1 MEISQVSQDA
11 SQSLLNIE
19 GMRNS
24 NSKGV
29 AAMNGGGFMDIIQ
42 QLFCGSMDISEDNE
56 KSALAGEYA
65 NMLNALFCM
74 TGNEDGVN
82 ILSNSGTSLLQGV
95 ADISQFTELIG
106 ILGQNYS
113 LADDN
118 AVQALA
124 GKFLFEGQNIL
135 DGNAQWSVSTESF
148 QPMNDASKISA
159 EVIKASVLNAEAG
172 KTDAGEKTSTMNFD
186 FYRNIQQVK
195 QNMSED
201 VSKSTTG
208 AIDVDSLQASS
219 DSFDVKS
226 AMLVG
231 SGNISEGEAVAKQ
244 VFDGIGENIGQGK
257 NEFSIKLRPEGL
269 GEVIVKLVQ
278 DGGKTVLSLTASSA
292 KTAALLSSNLA
303 DLQTA
308 LSQHNVQ
315 LADIGEVKSVPHMA
329 ADSFMQQEYYGSGNG
344 GQAQNRN
351 YYSSM
356 SDYFDVAD
364 SDDATKKSAEMIL
377 NSGLNI
383 LI

>member
-1 MEISQVSQDA
+1 MEISQVTCEA
-11 SQSLLNIE
+11 LQSSLNIE

-24 NSKGV
+24 DSTGV
-29 AAMNGGGFMDIIQ
+29 AAASGGGFMDIIQ
-42 QLFCGSMDISEDNE
+42 QLLCGSMDISEDNE

-65 NMLNALFCM
+65 NMLNALFYM
-74 TGNEDGVN
+74 AGNGNDVN
-82 ILSNSGTSLLQGV
+82 ILSNSGASFLQGV
-95 ADISQFTELIG
+95 TDSSQLAELMG
-106 ILGQNYS
+106 VLGQNYS
-113 LADDN
+113 LADN
-118 AVQALA
+118 GMVQSLT
-124 GKFLFEGQNIL
+124 GKLLFDGQNVSE
-135 DGNAQWSVSTESF
+135 GKAQSNVFAESF
-148 QPMNDASKISA
+148 QPMNDASKINA
-159 EVIKASVLNAEAG
+159 EVIKTPVLNAEAG
-172 KTDAGEKTSTMNFD
+172 KTAAEKNTSSMDFD

-201 VSKSTTG
+201 VSKNASG
-208 AIDVDSLQASS
+208 AVDVDSLQASS

-226 AMLVG
+226 AMLAG
-231 SGNISEGEAVAKQ
+231 SGNINEGEAVAKQ
-244 VFDGIGENIGQGK
+244 VFDGIGENISQGK

-292 KTAALLSSNLA
+292 RTAALLSSNMA

-315 LADIGEVKSVPHMA
+315 LADIGEVKSVPQMTA
-329 ADSFMQQEYYGSGNG
+329 GSFMQQEYYGSENG

-356 SDYFDVAD
+356 PNYFDVAD
-364 SDDATKKSAEMIL
+364 SDDAPKKSAEMIL

>member
-1 MEISQVSQDA
+1 MEISQVTQEA
-11 SQSLLNIE
+11 LQSSLNIE

-24 NSKGV
+24 DSTGV
-29 AAMNGGGFMDIIQ
+29 TGMNGGGFMDIIQ
-42 QLFCGSMDISEDNE
+42 QLLCGSMSIDEDNE

-74 TGNEDGVN
+74 AGYENDVN
-82 ILSNSGTSLLQGV
+82 ILSNSGASLLQGV
-95 ADISQFTELIG
+95 TGSSQLTELMG
-106 ILGQNYS
+106 VLGQNYS
-113 LADDN
+113 PLGDN
-118 AVQALA
+118 AVQSLA
-124 GKFLFEGQNIL
+124 EKLFFDGQNVSE
-135 DGNAQWSVSTESF
+135 GKAQSNVFAESF
-148 QPMNDASKISA
+148 QPMNSDSKINA
-159 EVIKASVLNAEAG
+159 EVVRTPVLNAEAG
-172 KTDAGEKTSTMNFD
+172 KTAAEKNTSNMDLD

-201 VSKSTTG
+201 VSKSAAG
-208 AIDVDSLQASS
+208 AVDVDSLQASS
-219 DSFDVKS
+219 DSFDIKS
-226 AMLVG
+226 AMLAG
-231 SGNISEGEAVAKQ
+231 TGDISEGEAVTKQ
-244 VFDGIGENIGQGK
+244 VFEGIGENIGQGK

-292 KTAALLSSNLA
+292 RTAALLSSNMA

-315 LADIGEVKSVPHMA
+315 LADIGEVKNVPQMTA
-329 ADSFMQQEYYGSGNG
+329 GGFMQQEYYGSENG

-351 YYSSM
+351 FYSSM
-356 SDYFDVAD
+356 PDYFDAAD
-364 SDDATKKSAEMIL
+364 SDDAPKKSEEMIL